1 MAHFAKIENNL
12 VVKVIVADE
21 PFVSTLT
28 GVWVQTSYNT
38 SVGKYKLGKDRVEK
52 DANRLLGEVKDV
64 KARDRKNY
72 AGIGYTYD
80 SAGDMFIAPKPY
92 GSWKLKKDTGGWE
105 APNAYPKDGAD
116 YDWNEELLAWVI
128 SL

>member
-64 KARDRKNY
+64 KARDRKGRRIDENRPRGRIRRGRRSY
-72 AGIGYTYD
+72 IFD
-80 SAGDMFIAPKPY
+80 
-92 GSWKLKKDTGGWE
+92 E
-105 APNAYPKDGAD
+105 
-116 YDWNEELLAWVI
+116 
-128 SL
+128 